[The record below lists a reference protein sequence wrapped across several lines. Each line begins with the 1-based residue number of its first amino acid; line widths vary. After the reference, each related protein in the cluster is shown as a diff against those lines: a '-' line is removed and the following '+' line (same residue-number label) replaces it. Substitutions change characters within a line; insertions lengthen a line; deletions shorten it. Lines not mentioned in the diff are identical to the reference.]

1 MKDLASSV
9 ISSSNSSNIMFYP
22 ASSPTNLN
30 GEDFTFFRPFLLEEP
45 GVRSRFDEPSQA
57 VKDAGVLYGVF
68 RGVTDGVFHRLVTF

>member
-9 ISSSNSSNIMFYP
+9 ISSSNSSNIMFSP

-30 GEDFTFFRPFLLEEP
+30 GEDFTFLLEEP
-45 GVRSRFDEPSQA
+45 GVRSRFDEASQA

-68 RGVTDGVFHRLVTF
+68 RGVTDGVFHGLVTF